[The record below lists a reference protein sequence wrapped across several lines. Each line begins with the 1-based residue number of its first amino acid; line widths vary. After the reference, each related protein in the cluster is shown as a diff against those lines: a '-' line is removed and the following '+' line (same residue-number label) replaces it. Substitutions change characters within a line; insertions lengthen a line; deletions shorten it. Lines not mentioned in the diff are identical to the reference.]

1 MLEGEKKGKN
11 EETRERRMERMEKD
25 KCTLFSVQM
34 IRCTTQLAESIENAN
49 KNVHARSKRE
59 IDFYTRV

>member
-1 MLEGEKKGKN
+1 
-11 EETRERRMERMEKD
+11 MERMEKD

-59 IDFYTRV
+59 IDFYTRVWTM